1 MATGPHLRSKTV
13 ITQYGITAHGKHWHI
28 VDTAKEPRL
37 RHGFA
42 VSLCGED
49 LIGHLPVTALSK
61 ILNTVDVCL
70 KCQAMRKGRKQIMA
84 TIETPAAMAPAS
96 APDRQLAIAV
106 LDVLL
111 SVSATNADHGTTNP
125 MIPRVYYDG
134 LRKALNRVWPGA
146 YDRGRAFQREMED
159 GKRARARRQP

>member
-1 MATGPHLRSKTV
+1 V

-28 VDTAKEPRL
+28 VDAMKEPRL
-37 RHGFA
+37 RYGFA

-61 ILNTVDVCL
+61 ILNGSNICL
-70 KCQAMRKGRKQIMA
+70 KCGSKRKGRKRIMA
-84 TIETPAAMAPAS
+84 TTDTPAATAPAS
-96 APDRQLAIAV
+96 DPDRQLAIAV

-134 LRKALNRVWPGA
+134 LRKALDRVWPGA
-146 YDRGRAFQREMED
+146 YDRGRAFQREIED

>member
-1 MATGPHLRSKTV
+1 M
-13 ITQYGITAHGKHWHI
+13 ITQYGITAYGKHWHI
-28 VDTAKEPRL
+28 VDTTRDGRL

-49 LIGHLPVTALSK
+49 LIGHLPVTALGA

-70 KCQAMRKGRKQIMA
+70 KCGTKRKGRKIMA
-84 TIETPAAMAPAS
+84 VTETPAAAAPAS
-96 APDRQLAIAV
+96 DPDRQLAIAV

-111 SVSATNADHGTTNP
+111 SVSDANARHGTTNP

-134 LRKALNRVWPGA
+134 LRKALDRVWPGA
-146 YDRGRAFQREMED
+146 YDRGRAFQREIEIEQ
-159 GKRARARRQP
+159 RARARRQP